1 MTRQQFELEL
11 DDAGGVRHAAGVY
24 RRIGSPIAG
33 PRDSAPRVDFSARDL
48 HDVAD
53 DPTEIDLL
61 KAYAEH
67 PSDVYAAY
75 VPIELVPAPVLA
87 EEVAASE
94 AMSDCAA
101 RQRELGWPDPG
112 EDGYENCDDLYADSY
127 DWDSLRMARSTPPA
141 KLRVTRRGA
150 VEILDGN
157 HRVALWGE
165 RGFTHVPAWVIDERG
180 HRAAV
185 AAALAAGRRVPE
197 AVRASYPDL
206 LLTRPNPPP
215 KGTRVSAYEEMG
227 ELWVEARS
235 ADGSFL
241 GRVRVSMTDSY
252 DERACGDLV
261 PQAAEAVGADGL
273 WLMTVNSSYVSPAYR
288 GRGIGK
294 ALYLMALRE
303 ARRRGAA
310 IAPDTCAWG
319 STSPDARRVWE
330 SDEFRAA
337 AVVVG
342 RWPYVVAV
350 PRKRASRPARK
361 ARGKAG

>member
-1 MTRQQFELEL
+1 
-11 DDAGGVRHAAGVY
+11 
-24 RRIGSPIAG
+24 
-33 PRDSAPRVDFSARDL
+33 
-48 HDVAD
+48 
-53 DPTEIDLL
+53 
-61 KAYAEH
+61 
-67 PSDVYAAY
+67 
-75 VPIELVPAPVLA
+75 
-87 EEVAASE
+87 
-94 AMSDCAA
+94 
-101 RQRELGWPDPG
+101 
-112 EDGYENCDDLYADSY
+112 
-127 DWDSLRMARSTPPA
+127 MARSTPPA

-350 PRKRASRPARK
+350 PRKEIVSPQEMLAIFSGMRNVTGKVTVSPAARLAPQRIVDPLAGSHCGASTSPMLRFSPRILSGYTLK
-361 ARGKAG
+361 TYGNSTRSCSMRSGP

>member
-1 MTRQQFELEL
+1 MGKESVARPPSRRRLWQMTRQQFELEL

-24 RRIGSPIAG
+24 RRIGSPSVG

-48 HDVAD
+48 QDVAD

-206 LLTRPNPPP
+206 LPTRPNPPP
-215 KGTRVSAYEEMG
+215 KGTRVSAHEEMG

-235 ADGSFL
+235 AEMHYWQA
-241 GRVRVSMTDSY
+241 VS
-252 DERACGDLV
+252 RAAEKNGFKIALLMRLAVALPLPLLQGWSLSPATHPCIPRIL
-261 PQAAEAVGADGL
+261 QAAALSPPALFPGRR
-273 WLMTVNSSYVSPAYR
+273 SYSPCPFPPVS
-288 GRGIGK
+288 
-294 ALYLMALRE
+294 
-303 ARRRGAA
+303 
-310 IAPDTCAWG
+310 
-319 STSPDARRVWE
+319 
-330 SDEFRAA
+330 
-337 AVVVG
+337 
-342 RWPYVVAV
+342 
-350 PRKRASRPARK
+350 
-361 ARGKAG
+361 AG